1 VARYNRIKKKTDITA
16 QDEFLSFWE
25 HAYTWGAEKKERVLF
40 PVLAVALIAVLV
52 GGFFYYRSQREITAQ
67 RELYLALATAPRE
80 DTGKK
85 VDTKKFISALDAV
98 AERFEGT
105 VGGKEALLYKGNVFY
120 EQNKTDEAGKVY
132 KSIVAGGKLDC
143 FITRTAVVALGRIY
157 QDNGKFDESTT
168 LLKKYRKL
176 ENGALNEE
184 MALIIARNYELAG
197 DGKSALAEYDDFL
210 AKYPRSMRAGTVRER
225 ADRLRASA

>member
-1 VARYNRIKKKTDITA
+1 VARYNRIKKKANITA

-25 HAYTWGAEKKERVLF
+25 HAYKWGAEKKERVLF

-80 DTGKK
+80 DTGKE
-85 VDTKKFISALDAV
+85 VDTKKFIAALTAV

-105 VGGKEALLYKGNVFY
+105 VGAKEALLYKGNALY
-120 EQNKTDEAGKVY
+120 EKNKMDEAEKVY
-132 KSIVAGGKLDC
+132 KAIVAGGKLDC

-157 QDNGKFDESTT
+157 QDNAKYDEATK

-210 AKYPRSMRAGTVRER
+210 AKYPHSMRAGTVQKR
-225 ADRLRASA
+225 ADRLRSSA